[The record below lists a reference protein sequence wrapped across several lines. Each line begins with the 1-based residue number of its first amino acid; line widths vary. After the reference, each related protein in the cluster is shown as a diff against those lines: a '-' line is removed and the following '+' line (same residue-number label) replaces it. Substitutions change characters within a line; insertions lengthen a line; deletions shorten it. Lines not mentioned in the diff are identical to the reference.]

1 MIVKE
6 NIKINNKKFV
16 KTYSDEG
23 FLILQTSTGQI
34 FSEAYDLVKYPQQY
48 EETDQK
54 IEEYVEGTLF

>member
-1 MIVKE
+1 MIVTE
-6 NIKINNKKFV
+6 NITINNKKFV

-48 EETDQK
+48 EDTD
-54 IEEYVEGTLF
+54 